1 MDVSEREQYLAAI
14 HGDRDA
20 FEMITMHNGDGPF
33 SGRCVAARGRADSHP
48 GSNPWNHSC
57 PVYKRVIFYLLG
69 GADEI

>member
-33 SGRCVAARGRADSHP
+33 SGRCVAARGRRLPP
-48 GSNPWNHSC
+48 GLESLES
-57 PVYKRVIFYLLG
+57 LLPG
-69 GADEI
+69 LQTGHILSTRRCR